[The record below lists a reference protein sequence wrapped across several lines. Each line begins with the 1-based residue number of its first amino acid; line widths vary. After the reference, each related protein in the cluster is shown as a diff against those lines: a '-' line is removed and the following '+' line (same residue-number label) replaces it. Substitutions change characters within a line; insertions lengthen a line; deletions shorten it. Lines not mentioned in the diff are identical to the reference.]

1 MALCH
6 VVHNDATYYKT
17 IATPTHY
24 INPLPATTVDAPRL
38 DYIVA
43 ISACAAHDD
52 GPPSDSG
59 CRSSTALLLLGTAGP
74 LI

>member
-52 GPPSDSG
+52 GPLPIAAAAA
-59 CRSSTALLLLGTAGP
+59 ALRCCC
-74 LI
+74 